1 MLLCHVGE
9 DDDDA
14 SVYAWKHNH
23 GCFVSTVN
31 SIVITPVV
39 MIDLLSNN
47 RKSLDNNA
55 IVLTIIYQSAY
66 PHMIC
71 SYSCFIA
78 VMCVVRDTLL
88 LC

>member
-23 GCFVSTVN
+23 GCFDSTVN

-55 IVLTIIYQSAY
+55 IFLTIIYHNQ
-66 PHMIC
+66 HIH
-71 SYSCFIA
+71 I
-78 VMCVVRDTLL
+78 
-88 LC
+88 